1 MVNQE
6 DQFSLVR
13 WKEYCGRRPSKGGCC
28 CDVICFGNDLLKVGV
43 VRQDQTGLDWS
54 SRSVLSYHTELWTKY
69 IPLNC
74 RTIVSGTSPDTTW
87 EPFFA
92 LSKQFSTPKTFLFS
106 RSPKKWQVRGSN
118 LRPLNLFLT
127 KSLPLPTELL
137 DGSARNK
144 AHIGIEW
151 LPNLTAYLSVPIPN
165 LKPQIKSRVPSRP
178 LTAPRCH
185 LVGCPTIVRSP
196 NLHSEGV
203 FGGQEG
209 RFGRGFP

>member
-1 MVNQE
+1 M
-6 DQFSLVR
+6 L
-13 WKEYCGRRPSKGGCC
+13 
-28 CDVICFGNDLLKVGV
+28 CFGNDLLKVGV

-74 RTIVSGTSPDTTW
+74 RTIVSEKTW
-87 EPFFA
+87 EPFLLWANSFQPPKLFYFREVQKSGKCEVRTYDLWICFSPSRCPYP
-92 LSKQFSTPKTFLFS
+92 LSY
-106 RSPKKWQVRGSN
+106 
-118 LRPLNLFLT
+118 
-127 KSLPLPTELL
+127 L